1 MEAKMRKKGFVLT
14 LDAVFALVVVMI
26 ILLTASYYMT
36 KAREPALSK
45 IQVVKRG
52 SDILWQLNY
61 QKVLD
66 TADSAQINNNLTSLL
81 PVNYD
86 MRIYLNFTGSRPN
99 VTVGPAQI
107 RSTVQIGSG
116 KMIFVLSDDKKVQ
129 GFYIARYLIWPK

>member
-1 MEAKMRKKGFVLT
+1 MRKKGFVLT

-36 KAREPALSK
+36 KAREPTLSK

-66 TADSAQINNNLTSLL
+66 TADSAQINNNLTS
-81 PVNYD
+81 YA
-86 MRIYLNFTGSRPN
+86 SC
-99 VTVGPAQI
+99 
-107 RSTVQIGSG
+107 
-116 KMIFVLSDDKKVQ
+116 
-129 GFYIARYLIWPK
+129 